1 MRTMFRPVFK
11 RNPEDQ
17 VGVKI
22 YTPEEIKQF
31 CEHNDRYDYDLETIN
46 QFRAKR
52 TAQAEENEDDI

>member
-46 QFRAKR
+46 QFRKEK
-52 TAQAEENEDDI
+52 EEKKEEEK

>member
-1 MRTMFRPVFK
+1 MFRPVFK

-46 QFRAKR
+46 QFRKEK
-52 TAQAEENEDDI
+52 EEKKEEEK